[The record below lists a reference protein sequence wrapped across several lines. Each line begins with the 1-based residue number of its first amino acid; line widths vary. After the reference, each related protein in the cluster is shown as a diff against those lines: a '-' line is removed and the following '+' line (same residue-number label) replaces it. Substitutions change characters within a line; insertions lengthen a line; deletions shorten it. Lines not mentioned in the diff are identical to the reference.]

1 MKKAIFILVGLI
13 FSAQIIWAQNK
24 LLSNLNNRKIVTKG
38 VVRIDSLSLVP
49 NSLIII
55 GVDSSFYSI
64 NYIQSK
70 LSWKKDILVD
80 SVNIQYR
87 TFPFYLSEVIS
98 GYNYDSIKNFF
109 IAQQPFIFNRNAAT
123 DLSNSLN
130 LSGIQYNGSFGRN
143 LSFGNN
149 QDVVLNSQ
157 FNLQINGFIADS
169 VEIAASI
176 TDNNIPIQPDGN
188 TQQLNEFDRVWLQFK
203 KKTWEINLGD
213 LDIRKND
220 LYFFNFYKRLQGV
233 SFSKQNNWKNNTNN
247 LLVSAAIAK
256 GKFFRNIFQGQ
267 EGNQGPYRLK
277 GANNELFFIILAGT
291 ERVFIDGEVLQ
302 RGEDQ
307 DYTVNYN
314 TAEISFTPKRMIT
327 KDKRIQVEFEYADR
341 NYLNSMILINNS
353 TQLGDKLL
361 INIAAYTNSDAKN
374 SAINQTLDNKQKS
387 FLNQIGDSIQNAFY
401 PVFSIDSFSTS
412 KILYS
417 KQNVIYP
424 GGIDSI
430 FVYSTHPDSAKYSLQ
445 FVEVG
450 FGKGN
455 YIPFFNG
462 ANGKVYQWI
471 QPVAGKPQG
480 NFEPAIF
487 LVTPK
492 KMQMFATSIDYS
504 FSNNSKLKTEFS
516 VSQYDVNTFSSKHKT
531 NNIGFGFKTSWIK
544 NSIFSNSKNTQL
556 ETKIGYEFVDKN
568 FKALERLRT
577 VEFYRDWGLIFLPDV
592 ANEHLPTVSIK
603 LNNNKNNFL
612 QYNYDGYFRNNDFKG
627 HRNTL
632 EHFYNSNGWS
642 FRNTF
647 NISSFANNET
657 KGYFL
662 RPKLDWQKT
671 FKKLGNYIIG
681 LNYQFEKNKIQSIFT
696 DTVTA
701 NSFSFQTITA
711 FIKSNQEKLNRWSI
725 NWFTRTDALPFNK
738 ELMQIDKS
746 NNITLGV
753 ELLSNPHHQIKLNST
768 FRQLQITNQQLSN
781 LKPENS
787 LLGRVEYWINEWNGF
802 LTGNILFESGAGQE
816 QRRDFSFIEV
826 PAGRGDYAWNDY
838 NNDGL
843 KQLNEFE
850 IALFPD
856 QAKFIK
862 IFTPTN
868 QFIKANYNQVN
879 YSVQLNPRMLN
890 KSGNAKKTF
899 WTNIIIQS
907 SFQTSM
913 KNIADG
919 SSNWNP
925 FKENIQDTSL
935 ISLTNQFINTFSY
948 NRLNSVWGFDII
960 QSKNSSKALLTYGFE
975 SRQIKEYIIKGRLN
989 FFKIY
994 TLEIVHKNGLN
1005 ELITPSFANRN
1016 FEIKSFS
1023 IEPKLVY
1030 TFGTNFRTAVAYQYL
1045 QKENSKLYGAEK
1057 SIVNGLNVESKFNA
1071 VNSISLNGKL
1081 TFNNINYNGLI
1092 NNTVSYILLE
1102 GLLPGKNILWNVDI
1116 IKRLGKSLELSFQY
1130 EGRKPGQN
1138 AVIHIGRASLRA
1150 IL

>member
-1 MKKAIFILVGLI
+1 MKKAIFILFILL
-13 FSAQIIWAQNK
+13 FSSHFIWAQSK
-24 LLSNLNNRKIVTKG
+24 PFSNLKNRIIITKG
-38 VVRIDSLSLVP
+38 TVRIDSLSIVP
-49 NSLIII
+49 NSVKVL
-55 GVDSSFYSI
+55 GVDSTFYAFDF
-64 NYIQSK
+64 IQAT
-70 LSWKKDILVD
+70 LTWKKEVLVD
-80 SVNIQYR
+80 SIQIQYR
-87 TFPFYLSEVIS
+87 TFPFYFSEVIS

-109 IAQQPFIFNRNAAT
+109 VAQQPFVFNRNAAQ
-123 DLSNSLN
+123 DLNSSLN
-130 LSGIQYNGSFGRN
+130 FGGIQYNGSFGRN

-188 TQQLNEFDRVWLQFK
+188 TLQLNEFDKVWLQFK
-203 KKTWEINLGD
+203 KKNWEINLGD
-213 LDIRKND
+213 IDIRKND

-233 SFSKQNNWKNNTNN
+233 SFSKQNNGKNNSNN
-247 LLVSAAIAK
+247 LLISAAIAK

-307 DYTVNYN
+307 DYTINYN

-353 TQLGDKLL
+353 TQFGEKFS
-361 INIAAYTNSDAKN
+361 INIAAYTNADAKN
-374 SAINQTLDNKQKS
+374 SSINQTLDNKQKA
-387 FLNQIGDSIQNAFY
+387 FLNTIGDSIQNAFY
-401 PVFSIDSFSTS
+401 PVYSIDSFSTT
-412 KILYS
+412 KILYA
-417 KQNVIYP
+417 KRYVVYP
-424 GGIDSI
+424 GGSDSI
-430 FVYSTHPDSAKYSLQ
+430 YMYSTHPDSAKYSLQ

-450 FGKGN
+450 VGKGN
-455 YIPFFNG
+455 YIPLFNA
-462 ANGKVYQWI
+462 ANGKVYQWV
-471 QPVAGKPQG
+471 QPVLGKPQG

-487 LVTPK
+487 LATPK
-492 KMQMFATSIDYS
+492 KLQMLATSFNYT
-504 FSNNSKLKTEFS
+504 FNNNSIIKTEFS
-516 VSQYDVNTFSSKHKT
+516 VSKYDVNTFSIKDK
-531 NNIGFGFKTSWIK
+531 NNNTGFGFKTSWTK
-544 NSIFSNSKNTQL
+544 NLISNNSAKTKL
-556 ETKIGYEFVDKN
+556 ETNIGYEFVDKN
-568 FKALERLRT
+568 FKPLERLRT
-577 VEFYRDWGLIFLPDV
+577 VEFYRDWGLDFLPDA

-603 LNNNKNNFL
+603 MNNNQNNTL
-612 QYNYDGYFRNNDFKG
+612 QYNYEGYFRNADFKG
-627 HRNTL
+627 HRNAV
-632 EHFYNSNGWS
+632 EHVYNINGWS
-642 FRNTF
+642 LRNTF

-657 KGYFL
+657 KGYFF

-671 FKKLGNYIIG
+671 LKKINNYVIG
-681 LNYQFEKNKIQSIFT
+681 LNYQLEKNKIQNLAT

-701 NSFSFQTITA
+701 NSFSFQTISA
-711 FIKSNQEKLNRWSI
+711 FIKSNQEKLNKWSI

-738 ELMQIDKS
+738 QLVQLDRS
-746 NNITLGV
+746 NNITLGL
-753 ELLSNPHHQIKLNST
+753 ELLSNPRHQVKLNST
-768 FRQLQITNQQLSN
+768 FRQLVITNQQLSN

-826 PAGRGDYAWNDY
+826 PSGRGDYAWNDY
-838 NNDGL
+838 NNDGI

-868 QFIKANYNQVN
+868 QFVKANYNQFN

-890 KSGNAKKTF
+890 KNGSKQKSFWAK
-899 WTNIIIQS
+899 IILQS
-907 SFQTSM
+907 TFQTAN

-919 SSNWNP
+919 SSNFNL
-925 FKENIQDTSL
+925 FKGNIHDTSL
-935 ISLTNQFINTFSY
+935 ISLTNQFINTLSY

-975 SRQIKEYIIKGRLN
+975 SRQIQEYIIKGRLN
-989 FFKIY
+989 FLKMY
-994 TLEIVHKNGLN
+994 TLEMVHKNGVN

-1016 FEIKSFS
+1016 FKITSFS

-1030 TFGTNFRTAVAYQYL
+1030 TAGTNFRTAVSYQYL
-1045 QKENSKLYGAEK
+1045 QKENSKMYGAEK
-1057 SIVNGLNVESKFNA
+1057 SIINGLNVESKFNA
-1071 VNSISLNGKL
+1071 VNTISLNGKL
-1081 TFNNINYNGLI
+1081 TFNNINYNGLT
-1092 NNTVSYILLE
+1092 NTTVSYILLE
-1102 GLLPGKNILWNVDI
+1102 GLLPGKNILWNVDLV
-1116 IKRLGKSLELSFQY
+1116 KRLGKSLEISFQY
-1130 EGRKPGQN
+1130 EGRKPGQSS
-1138 AVIHIGRASLRA
+1138 VVHIGRASLRA